1 MVMSKAEQIRPLKGI
16 IPPMA
21 TPLASIDQL
30 DVRGVE
36 KLVEHILGGG
46 VHALFLLGTTGEG
59 PALSY
64 RLRRELIARVCSQ
77 VGSRVPV
84 LVGIT
89 DSAYA
94 EALHTADVAAKAGAS
109 AVVMAPPFYYQF
121 SQGDI
126 LRLVESTAQASALP
140 LYLYNQPG
148 LTKIAFH
155 PATVARSAEIPNVWG
170 LKDSS
175 GDMSYLKRVLELVG
189 KRYPDFSV
197 LVGPEHLLAES
208 LLCGAHGGVSGG
220 ANIFPHLVV
229 RLYNAFVAGR
239 YEEMHTLQSEINAIG
254 APIWNAV
261 ETEPGHLRR
270 LKAAL
275 AIMGI
280 CSGIPTW
287 PYQPSTPEES
297 KQIEAHLEKYGIL
310 ATRR

>member
-1 MVMSKAEQIRPLKGI
+1 MSTAEQGRPLKGI

-36 KLVEHILGGG
+36 ALVEHILNGG
-46 VHALFLLGTTGEG
+46 VHGLFLLGTTGEG

-64 RLRRELIARVCSQ
+64 KLRRELIERVCHQ

-89 DSAYA
+89 DSAYV
-94 EALHTADVAAKAGAS
+94 ESLHIADVAAKAGAS

-121 SQGDI
+121 SQSDI
-126 LRLVESTAQASALP
+126 MRLIESTAQASALP

-148 LTKIAFH
+148 LTKIAFD
-155 PATVARSAEIPNVWG
+155 PETVVRSTEIPNVWG
-170 LKDSS
+170 IKDSS
-175 GDMSYLKRVLELVG
+175 GDMSYLKKVLELVG
-189 KRYPDFSV
+189 KRYPDFAV

-220 ANIFPHLVV
+220 ANIFPHLLVG
-229 RLYNAFVAGR
+229 LYNAFVAGR
-239 YEEMHTLQSEINAIG
+239 YEDMYALQTEINSIG
-254 APIWNAV
+254 APIWNAD

-275 AIMGI
+275 SIMGI
-280 CSGIPTW
+280 GSGIPTW

-297 KQIEAHLEKYGIL
+297 RQIEAHLEKCGML
-310 ATRR
+310 ATKR

>member
-1 MVMSKAEQIRPLKGI
+1 MSRAEQIRPLTGI

-21 TPLASIDQL
+21 TPLIDIDRL
-30 DVRGVE
+30 DVRGTE
-36 KLVEHILGGG
+36 NLVEHILSGG
-46 VHALFLLGTTGEG
+46 VHGLFLLGTTGEG

-64 RLRRELIARVCSQ
+64 RLRRELIERVCDQ

-94 EALHTADVAAKAGAS
+94 EALHIADVAAKAGVA

-121 SQGDI
+121 SQSDI
-126 LRLVESTAQASALP
+126 MHLIESTAQASALP

-148 LTKIAFH
+148 LTKITFH

-170 LKDSS
+170 IKDSS

-189 KRYPDFSV
+189 KRYPEFSV

-208 LLCGAHGGVSGG
+208 LLSGAHGGVSGG
-220 ANIFPHLVV
+220 ANIFPHLPV
-229 RLYNAFVAGR
+229 RLYNAFLAGR
-239 YEEMHTLQSEINAIG
+239 YEEMHALQTEINSIG
-254 APIWNAV
+254 APIWNAD

-275 AIMGI
+275 SIMGI

-287 PYQPSTPEES
+287 PYQPSTPEECR
-297 KQIEAHLEKYGIL
+297 QIEAHLEKFGMI
-310 ATRR
+310 AAKR

>member
-1 MVMSKAEQIRPLKGI
+1 MSKAEQTRPLKGI

-30 DVRGVE
+30 DVRGLE

-64 RLRRELIARVCSQ
+64 KVRRELIDRVCNQ
-77 VGSRVPV
+77 VDSRVPV

-94 EALHTADVAAKAGAS
+94 EARHIADISAKAGAS

-126 LRLVESTAQASALP
+126 LRLIESMAEASSLP

-148 LTKIAFH
+148 LTKMTFH
-155 PATVARSAEIPNVWG
+155 PDTVARSAEIPNVWG
-170 LKDSS
+170 IKDSS
-175 GDMSYLKRVLELVG
+175 GDMNYLKKVLQLVS
-189 KRYPDFSV
+189 KRWPEFSV
-197 LVGPEHLLAES
+197 LVGPEHLLVEA
-208 LLCGAHGGVSGG
+208 LMCGAHGGVPGG
-220 ANIFPHLVV
+220 ANIFPDLPV
-229 RLYNAFVAGR
+229 RLYQAFLEGR
-239 YEEMHTLQSEINAIG
+239 YDEMHALQAEINSIG
-254 APIWNAV
+254 APIWNAD
-261 ETEPGHLRR
+261 ESEPGHLRR

-275 AIMGI
+275 SIMGI

-287 PYQPSTPEES
+287 PYQPATSEEA
-297 KQIEAHLEKYGIL
+297 KQIEAHLEKCGIL
-310 ATRR
+310 AAKR

>member
-1 MVMSKAEQIRPLKGI
+1 MSKAQQRRPLKGI

-30 DVRGVE
+30 EVRGVE
-36 KLVEHILGGG
+36 TLVEHILGGG

-64 RLRRELIARVCSQ
+64 RVRRELIERVCDQ

-94 EALHTADVAAKAGAS
+94 EARNIADFSAKAGAS

-126 LRLVESTAQASALP
+126 LCLIESMAEASALP

-148 LTKIAFH
+148 LTKMTFQ
-155 PATVARSAEIPNVWG
+155 PETVARSAEIPNVWG

-175 GDMSYLKRVLELVG
+175 GDMSYLKKVLELVG

-197 LVGPEHLLAES
+197 LVGPEHLLAEA
-208 LLCGAHGGVSGG
+208 LMCGAHGGVAGG
-220 ANIFPHLVV
+220 ANIFPHLPV
-229 RLYNAFVAGR
+229 RLYQAFLEGKH
-239 YEEMHTLQSEINAIG
+239 EEMHAVQAEMNSIG
-254 APIWNAV
+254 APIWNAD
-261 ETEPGHLRR
+261 ETEPGYLRR

-275 AIMGI
+275 SIMGI

-287 PYQPSTPEES
+287 PYQLSTPEES
-297 KQIEAHLEKYGIL
+297 KQIEAHLERYGIL
-310 ATRR
+310 ATKG